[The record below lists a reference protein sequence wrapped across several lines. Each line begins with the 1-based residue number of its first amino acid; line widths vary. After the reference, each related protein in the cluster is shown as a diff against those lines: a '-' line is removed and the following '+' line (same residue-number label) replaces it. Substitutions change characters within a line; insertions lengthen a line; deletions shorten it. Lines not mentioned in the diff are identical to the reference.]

1 MIAVGIIIIVA
12 GTCIMIAVSA
22 VIAADLYDE
31 ECEKRGRD
39 RKDSEGYEH
48 GTEERK

>member
-31 ECEKRGRD
+31 ECEKRER
-39 RKDSEGYEH
+39 
-48 GTEERK
+48 ERKEDYGGTDES

>member
-1 MIAVGIIIIVA
+1 MIVVGIIIIVA

-31 ECEKRGRD
+31 ECEKQGRED
-39 RKDSEGYEH
+39 NEEH
-48 GTEERK
+48 GGTDER